1 MLKGHARR
9 APTSCQGQPGLE
21 RGEGTPR
28 YGVTVQELVEA
39 LLLECARERPA
50 KATPPPRAR
59 GASRVIDLEQARKQ
73 KAQRP

>member
-1 MLKGHARR
+1 MPEELRPRAKDSLALSEARVRLAEKR
-9 APTSCQGQPGLE
+9 AE
-21 RGEGTPR
+21 R
-28 YGVTVQELVEA
+28 YGELVEA
-39 LLLECARERPA
+39 LLLKCAGERPA

>member
-1 MLKGHARR
+1 MPEELRLRAKDSLALSEARVRLAEKR
-9 APTSCQGQPGLE
+9 AE
-21 RGEGTPR
+21 R
-28 YGVTVQELVEA
+28 YGVEA
-39 LLLECARERPA
+39 LLLKCAGERPA